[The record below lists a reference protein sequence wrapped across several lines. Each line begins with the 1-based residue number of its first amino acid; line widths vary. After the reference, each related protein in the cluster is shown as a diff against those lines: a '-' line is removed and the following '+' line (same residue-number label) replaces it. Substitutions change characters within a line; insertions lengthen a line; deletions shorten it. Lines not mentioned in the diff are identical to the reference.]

1 MICNM
6 LFYFEFLEFI
16 LEVRIKLEMIDFL
29 FVKKG
34 LILKLI
40 KLVEICMI
48 IVYDC
53 VCVLYG
59 IYC

>member
-1 MICNM
+1 M

-34 LILKLI
+34 LIF
-40 KLVEICMI
+40 EIDKI
-48 IVYDC
+48 SRNLYD
-53 VCVLYG
+53 
-59 IYC
+59 YCI

>member
-34 LILKLI
+34 LIF
-40 KLVEICMI
+40 EIDKI
-48 IVYDC
+48 SRNLYD
-53 VCVLYG
+53 
-59 IYC
+59 YCI